1 MELLKK
7 YPQLIK
13 NIAEHNSLFFL
24 GAGVSKFAG
33 MPDAVELSNILG
45 QDLLQHFTKTKQ
57 LDQLDKIE
65 QNLHILDE
73 IAKYYFNIFGENSL
87 KNKIAE
93 IIELTQ
99 RKANPSIFEKITLI
113 PRNDIITTNFDTLLE
128 SKFSSLK
135 DISVIWED
143 KHLIN
148 NHPLKYNIFKIH
160 GTYQDS
166 TSIKILKE
174 DYAKFKKTE
183 VYKFLFS
190 LFKTKTLIIVGYSL
204 NDSDFHDIFE
214 ESISV
219 WPNVEI
225 YLVIQ
230 NFDPLIHTSWQKRGA
245 RIIEGGADSFFTD
258 LVDSVYTYTQEA
270 LPEEIQT
277 VPKGEIK
284 KEDQNPFKFYTTDG
298 LNPDQFIE
306 LYHTFVPPEYSDFV
320 KLYSI
325 DKHHILQSGR
335 GTGKTVILRGLS
347 IENLLINNIKT
358 NFVGFWIPFS
368 TSFLGCVKR
377 ESDDTDNEYYKF
389 FASYLAI
396 LTVEKICVILTE
408 CKDKN
413 HLFFEKANEEKFV
426 SAVLNDLKIVNE
438 NADIPTLTNEII
450 AIRSEYHT
458 AYDRKSFHIK
468 DPLYLR
474 TFLKRLSILHD
485 YFKEKY
491 FFIVLD
497 DVHFMDL
504 NQKKV
509 LISFLSHREYPLSF
523 KIGTSREFGVYTD
536 FFGAT
541 IQEGKDYET
550 VYLDRVFGKKGFED
564 YKKFLENLANIR
576 LETFK
581 QTITIKEL
589 LPQGERKKGEY
600 YNGFDVYAILS
611 SQIIRDYIT
620 LVKDTIYYA
629 YPQIST
635 QYVKLEPIP
644 PNVQNDVIYT
654 KSSIHLK
661 DIDAAGDLRKDVLL
675 LIETLG
681 KLFKQILEKSK
692 QISPNKEI
700 RTAAGIDIKNFHNLD
715 PRIEAALNKAVELQL
730 LQIPFYFRIR
740 QKTETPLFGV
750 KFHKLLIPYF
760 RLKLGYRYPRQ
771 VEASALNRIFDS
783 PEKFV
788 ADLTKTLEENEP
800 ESDAA
805 QMEIEYLVT

>member
-1 MELLKK
+1 
-7 YPQLIK
+7 
-13 NIAEHNSLFFL
+13 
-24 GAGVSKFAG
+24 
-33 MPDAVELSNILG
+33 
-45 QDLLQHFTKTKQ
+45 
-57 LDQLDKIE
+57 
-65 QNLHILDE
+65 
-73 IAKYYFNIFGENSL
+73 
-87 KNKIAE
+87 
-93 IIELTQ
+93 
-99 RKANPSIFEKITLI
+99 
-113 PRNDIITTNFDTLLE
+113 
-128 SKFSSLK
+128 
-135 DISVIWED
+135 
-143 KHLIN
+143 
-148 NHPLKYNIFKIH
+148 
-160 GTYQDS
+160 
-166 TSIKILKE
+166 
-174 DYAKFKKTE
+174 
-183 VYKFLFS
+183 
-190 LFKTKTLIIVGYSL
+190 
-204 NDSDFHDIFE
+204 
-214 ESISV
+214 
-219 WPNVEI
+219 
-225 YLVIQ
+225 
-230 NFDPLIHTSWQKRGA
+230 
-245 RIIEGGADSFFTD
+245 
-258 LVDSVYTYTQEA
+258 
-270 LPEEIQT
+270 
-277 VPKGEIK
+277 
-284 KEDQNPFKFYTTDG
+284 
-298 LNPDQFIE
+298 
-306 LYHTFVPPEYSDFV
+306 
-320 KLYSI
+320 
-325 DKHHILQSGR
+325 
-335 GTGKTVILRGLS
+335 
-347 IENLLINNIKT
+347 
-358 NFVGFWIPFS
+358 
-368 TSFLGCVKR
+368 
-377 ESDDTDNEYYKF
+377 
-389 FASYLAI
+389 
-396 LTVEKICVILTE
+396 
-408 CKDKN
+408 
-413 HLFFEKANEEKFV
+413 
-426 SAVLNDLKIVNE
+426 
-438 NADIPTLTNEII
+438 
-450 AIRSEYHT
+450 
-458 AYDRKSFHIK
+458 
-468 DPLYLR
+468 
-474 TFLKRLSILHD
+474 
-485 YFKEKY
+485 
-491 FFIVLD
+491 
-497 DVHFMDL
+497 
-504 NQKKV
+504 
-509 LISFLSHREYPLSF
+509 
-523 KIGTSREFGVYTD
+523 
-536 FFGAT
+536 
-541 IQEGKDYET
+541 
-550 VYLDRVFGKKGFED
+550 LDRVFGKKGFED